1 MSISFIGPWLSGMK
15 TLLFLV
21 AAMIVVT
28 IFSVV
33 FGVGIGLVLSVAS
46 ELSQV
51 ILFMIGAV
59 LFIIVAPWAIGQT
72 IFGWNFDKT

>member
-21 AAMIVVT
+21 AGMIVAT

-33 FGVGIGLVLSVAS
+33 LGITIGLLLSVVS
-46 ELSQV
+46 ELSKV
-51 ILFMIGAV
+51 VLFMIGGV
-59 LFIIVAPWAIGQT
+59 LFIIVVPWAIGQT
-72 IFGWNFDKT
+72 IFGWDFDKT